1 MDIQNPIFARY
12 ELISCKQQPGESLDR
27 YLRKLEQLSMDCD
40 YQAVSAQLHKEEAIR
55 DAFIGGIISNEIR
68 QRMLGDS
75 NLTLQV
81 AFEKARSLETAQ
93 NAESYQFVSPS
104 AEHIAKVKSCAKI
117 KN

>member
-1 MDIQNPIFARY
+1 
-12 ELISCKQQPGESLDR
+12 
-27 YLRKLEQLSMDCD
+27 MDCD

-55 DAFIGGIISNEIR
+55 DAFIGGIFSNEIR
-68 QRMLGDS
+68 QRLLEDS

-93 NAESYQFVSPS
+93 RNAESYRFVSPS
-104 AEHIAKVKSCAKI
+104 AKHIAKCNLVQKI